1 MDRKAAR
8 RVLAVAITTAVMT
21 GILTKPAAAATL
33 AAAPDTAKLD
43 AVMTHIT
50 QWLTALTGGLATLL
64 AAVGGVRYMIAAGD
78 PGEVLKAK
86 ETLKYAAIGYGVAAL
101 ASVLYGILLSFV
113 G

>member
-8 RVLAVAITTAVMT
+8 RVLAVVITTAIMI
-21 GILTKPAAAATL
+21 GAAALPAAAASL
-33 AAAPDTAKLD
+33 AAVPDTAKLD
-43 AVMTHIT
+43 AVMTNIT
-50 QWLTALTGGLATLL
+50 EWLTALTGGLATLL
-64 AAVGGVRYMIAAGD
+64 AAVGGVRYMIASGD

-101 ASVLYGILLSFV
+101 ASVLYGILQSFV